1 MNDDINII
9 LKYFNNLDDK
19 QIELYKKA
27 GEIYRTINNNINLIS
42 RKDIDYLY
50 LHHILHSLSIAKYYN
65 FNCKDKIIDVG
76 TGGGFP
82 GIPLAIYFKDIN
94 FTLIDSIHKKI
105 NSVNIIIQ
113 ELGLDN
119 VKTICCRSEDI
130 KEKYNIIL
138 GRGISKIDN
147 FIKMV
152 NNLIEKN
159 TKIIYLNGINTK
171 LDNCN
176 IKYIKDIFT
185 EEYFETKI
193 ISEITF

>member
-27 GEIYRTINNNINLIS
+27 GEIYRNINNNINLIS
-42 RKDIDYLY
+42 RKDIDNLY

-82 GIPLAIYFKDIN
+82 GIPLAIYFKNIN

-105 NSVNIIIQ
+105 NSVNTIIQ

-159 TKIIYLNGINTK
+159 TKIIYLNGIDTK

>member
-1 MNDDINII
+1 MQDKVDII
-9 LKYFNNLDDK
+9 LKYFKNLDNE
-19 QIELYKKA
+19 QIELFTKA
-27 GEIYRTINNNINLIS
+27 GDIYRNINNNINLIS
-42 RKDIDYLY
+42 RKDIDFLY

-65 FNCKDKIIDVG
+65 FNSNDNIIDVG

-82 GIPLAIYFKDIN
+82 GIPLSIYFKNVN

-105 NSVNIIIQ
+105 NSVNIIIK
-113 ELGLDN
+113 ELNLKN

-130 KEKYNIIL
+130 KEKYDIIL

-152 NNLIEKN
+152 NNLIHEK
-159 TKIIYLNGINTK
+159 TKIIYLNGIDTQIVNSK
-171 LDNCN
+171 VN
-176 IKYIKDIFT
+176 YIKDIFT

-193 ISEITF
+193 ISEINF

>member
-159 TKIIYLNGINTK
+159 TKIIYLNGIDTK